1 MIFALSNTVKSLLFR
16 RSYRVRTWLILLVI
30 ACIVPP
36 LLFSA
41 ALLIQNTRDERVATE
56 AQVTDRA
63 RLLGD
68 DIDRELARILA
79 VGEVLALSES
89 LEHRNLHRSVRARR
103 IGMPFGSPVRS
114 RCTPT
119 RCTSRARYG

>member
-89 LEHRNLHRSVRARR
+89 LTPVISQASTGMRRRSAT
-103 IGMPFGSPVRS
+103 FW
-114 RCTPT
+114 TPI
-119 RCTSRARYG
+119 S